1 MVIGKQH
8 LEEQVQPT
16 TVVLL
21 VFLLLIKGTSIHIV
35 AMEKRTRVTYS
46 NIIFVLPVKAIF
58 SAS

>member
-21 VFLLLIKGTSIHIV
+21 VFLLLIKGTSIHLV
-35 AMEKRTRVTYS
+35 VMEKRTRVTDS
-46 NIIFVLPVKAIF
+46 NIFFVLSVKAIF